1 MEWRQAAQN
10 AGRGLLKDREPRRML
25 IETGTAEKTNLLSS
39 IDSYLTRHSAEVN
52 RIILSTP

>member
-1 MEWRQAAQN
+1 
-10 AGRGLLKDREPRRML
+10 ML

-39 IDSYLTRHSAEVN
+39 IDSYLTRQSAEVN